1 MAPLAAT
8 NQLAATE
15 MSDVVVIGAGLAGLT
30 AARDLHLAGHTV
42 RVIEAADRIGGKIWS
57 SPVGERD
64 AVDLAAD
71 NFLAR
76 VPEATTLVRELGLGD
91 DLVSPAS
98 TVPAYIG
105 RDGALFPL
113 PAGLAFGV
121 PTDLDALAA
130 SGVVSAD
137 AVDRARRDADA
148 TDDPAGLGEADVSV
162 GSVTRA
168 RLGDEI
174 TDWLIDPLT
183 AGINAGDVDQL
194 SLGAGA
200 PILDRAARADV
211 SLIRGI
217 RSLRP
222 ATGPTLGS
230 AQEQPVFHGVRGGT
244 ARILVALA
252 DSMPTGTITT
262 GVAATRV
269 TGTGVHLADGSALTC
284 DRVVLAVEARHAARL
299 LEGSSPDTAEALAT
313 IPTASVAQV
322 TFEFDEAQLGRTL
335 DASGALFPV
344 AGDGLMTGSTWLST
358 KWVHHRRPGRVLVRA
373 TSGRHHDTR
382 ARDLPDD
389 ELVRTLLDETRAVI
403 RTESEPTAVR
413 LQRWNDAL
421 PQYTVGHRARVDM
434 AIATLADRLPSVRL
448 TGASYRGIGIPA
460 VIGEARS
467 VAASIDDPAGAPR

>member
-1 MAPLAAT
+1 MP
-8 NQLAATE
+8 
-15 MSDVVVIGAGLAGLT
+15 DVVVIGAGLAGLT

-105 RDGALFPL
+105 RNGALFPL

-121 PTDLDALAA
+121 PTDLEALAA

-148 TDDPAGLGEADVSV
+148 VDDPAGLGETDVSV

-194 SLGAGA
+194 SLAAGA

-211 SLIRGI
+211 SMIRGI
-217 RSLRP
+217 RSVRP
-222 ATGPTLGS
+222 STGPTLGS
-230 AQEQPVFHGVRGGT
+230 AQQQPVFHGVRGGT

-252 DSMPTGTITT
+252 DALPDGAIST
-262 GVAATRV
+262 GVAAVEV
-269 TGTGVHLADGSALTC
+269 TGHEVHLADGAVMRP
-284 DRVVLAVEARHAARL
+284 DHVVIAVEARHAVRM
-299 LEGSSPDTAEALAT
+299 LERSSPETAEALAT

-322 TFEFDEAQLGRTL
+322 TFEFEQTRLGREL

-344 AGDGLMTGSTWLST
+344 AGGGLMTGSTWLST

-389 ELVRTLLDETRAVI
+389 ELIRALLDETRSLLLTDA
-403 RTESEPTAVR
+403 EPTAHR
-413 LQRWNDAL
+413 LQRWTDGL
-421 PQYTVGHRARVDM
+421 PQYTVGHRDRVDL
-434 AIATLADRLPSVRL
+434 AIASLAERLPSVHL

-460 VIGEARS
+460 VIGAARS

>member
-1 MAPLAAT
+1 MA
-8 NQLAATE
+8 
-15 MSDVVVIGAGLAGLT
+15 DVVVIGAGLAGLT
-30 AARDLHLAGHTV
+30 AARDLHLAGHRVTV
-42 RVIEAADRIGGKIWS
+42 LEAAERIGGKIWS

-76 VPEATTLVRELGLGD
+76 VPEATTLAHELGLGD

-121 PTDLDALAA
+121 PTDLDALAS
-130 SGVVSAD
+130 SGVVGDDALARAGRDEAAD
-137 AVDRARRDADA
+137 
-148 TDDPAGLGEADVSV
+148 TDPAALGDADVSV
-162 GSVTRA
+162 GSLTRA

-194 SLGAGA
+194 SLAAGA

-217 RSLRP
+217 RAVRP
-222 ATGPTLGS
+222 ATGATLGS
-230 AQEQPVFHGVRGGT
+230 AQNQPVFHGIRGGT
-244 ARILVALA
+244 ARLLVALA
-252 DSMPTGTITT
+252 EALPSGTIHTGTA
-262 GVAATRV
+262 AATVSTDRV
-269 TGTGVHLADGSALTC
+269 ALADGSILDA
-284 DRVVLAVEARHAARL
+284 DHIVVAVEARHAARL
-299 LEGSSPDTAEALAT
+299 LADTSPDTAAALGS

-322 TFEFDEAQLGRTL
+322 TFEFDVDRIEREL

-344 AGDGLMTGSTWLST
+344 AGGGLMTASTWLST

-389 ELVRTLLDETRAVI
+389 ELVGTLLAETRTLLGTDA
-403 RTESEPTAVR
+403 EPTAHR
-413 LQRWNDAL
+413 LQRWNDGL
-421 PQYTVGHRARVDM
+421 PQYTVGHRERVDRAM
-434 AIATLADRLPSVRL
+434 VALAEAAPTIHL

-460 VIGEARS
+460 VIGAARS
-467 VAASIDDPAGAPR
+467 VAAAIGGVGGSTP